1 MRTIHAVRTAHAML
15 VTRPGYIPRPM
26 SLSLTLL
33 GTSASRPTVER
44 NVSAIAVA
52 REGETLLFDCG
63 EGTQRQMMRYGVS
76 FALDDIFFTHFHA
89 DHVIG
94 LIGLLRTLSLQG
106 RTETIRLWGP
116 VGAERMLRRAVNFG
130 ADRLTFPVEITEV
143 EPSVRLAR
151 SGYDIVGFPVSHG
164 PSLAIGYAIVEPE
177 RKGRFDPEEAAR
189 LGVPEGP
196 LWGQLHRGMAVT
208 LPDGRTVTPDT
219 IVGEQRPG
227 RRVVITGDTRPCAAT
242 IEASADADLLVHEA
256 TFGEEEADRARE
268 TGHSTAREAA
278 EVARDAGVRRL
289 VLTHISARYSRD
301 AADLEREAK
310 AVFANTRVGKD
321 GLEIEVPFRAS

>member
-1 MRTIHAVRTAHAML
+1 
-15 VTRPGYIPRPM
+15 M

-44 NVSAIAVA
+44 NVSSIAVA

-94 LIGLLRTLSLQG
+94 LIGLLRTLALQG
-106 RTETIRLWGP
+106 RTETMRLWGP

-130 ADRLTFPVEITEV
+130 ADRLTFAVEIAEV
-143 EPSVRLAR
+143 EPNVRLAR

-164 PSLAIGYAIVEPE
+164 PSQAIGYAIVEPE
-177 RKGRFDPEEAAR
+177 RKGRFDPNEAAR

-196 LWGQLHRGMAVT
+196 LWGQLHRGMTVT

-242 IEASADADLLVHEA
+242 LEAAADADLLVHEA

-278 EVARDAGVRRL
+278 EVAREAGVRRL
-289 VLTHISARYSRD
+289 ILTHISARYSRD
-301 AADLEREAK
+301 AAELEREAK

-321 GLEIEVPFRAS
+321 GLEIDVPFRAT